1 MLAFDRMWRDAMNRR
16 EFCVAAGAVVAV
28 KTARGAVGVDVAAVD
43 RERILWAAE
52 VYLKEKP
59 VTVTASHS
67 PRSAGGVHDFFSE
80 GDYWWPDPKNPGG
93 PYIRRDG
100 ETNPENFTAH
110 REAMVRLSVQVPALA
125 AAWKISR
132 DADMRKKCAA
142 KVSEHLQAWFV
153 DEATKMNP
161 NLEFAQ
167 AISGVN
173 KGRGIGIIDTIHL
186 VEVARAADVME
197 QGGALKASTADATRA
212 WFGAYL
218 EWMTTSKNGAEE
230 RDAKNNH
237 GSCWVM
243 QVAEFASYTRDATWM
258 DWCRERFRTRLI
270 PEQVGADGSLP
281 LELERTKPYS
291 YALFDMDILAMICQI
306 SSKPGDSLWAF
317 ETGDGRGM
325 RKAITYMVPFIAD
338 KRKWPLK
345 PDVEF
350 FESLPVRQP
359 SLLFGGLAYDQPEW
373 IALWKRLDA
382 DPKVGEIVRNFPV
395 RQPVLWV

>member
-1 MLAFDRMWRDAMNRR
+1 MMNRR
-16 EFCVAAGAVVAV
+16 EFCVVAGVVATTNV
-28 KTARGAVGVDVAAVD
+28 AWGKAMVDVAAVD
-43 RERILWAAE
+43 RERILRAADS
-52 VYLKEKP
+52 YLNEKP
-59 VTVTASHS
+59 ITVTAAHS
-67 PRSAGGVHDFFSE
+67 PRSAGGLHDFYSE

-110 REAMVRLSVQVPALA
+110 REAMVRLSLQVPALA
-125 AAWKISR
+125 AAWRITR
-132 DADMRKKCAA
+132 EGAARKKYAA
-142 KVSEHLQAWFV
+142 KVSEHLRAWFV

-173 KGRGIGIIDTIHL
+173 KGRGIGIIDTVHL
-186 VEVARAADVME
+186 VEVARSAELLE
-197 QGGALKASTADATRA
+197 QGGALDAATAAGVRA
-212 WFGAYL
+212 WFAAYV

-243 QVAEFASYTRDATWM
+243 QVAEFATYTRNEKWIS
-258 DWCRERFRTRLI
+258 WCRDRFRTKLV
-270 PEQVGADGSLP
+270 PEQIAADGSLP
-281 LELERTKPYS
+281 LELARTKPYS
-291 YALFDMDILAMICQI
+291 YALFDMDILSTICQI
-306 SSKPGDSLWAF
+306 LSKPGDNLWAF
-317 ETGDGRGM
+317 TTADGRGM
-325 RKAITYMVPFIAD
+325 KKAIAYMVPFIAD
-338 KRKWPLK
+338 KKTWPLK
-345 PDVEF
+345 PDVEY

-373 IALWKRLDA
+373 IALWKKLDA
-382 DPKVGEIVRNFPV
+382 DPKVGEIIRNFPV